1 MNPFNPFVMNPPLG
15 MSGSLMNQN
24 SFMGMNP
31 ITPPG
36 MCPYATMPSFM
47 NENSL
52 YESKIKNLEEELRQK
67 NEENRN
73 LKQRLI
79 NNGTININQN
89 YNSMNTI
96 TSNRNITPKKSSR
109 PYSGSKVTYN
119 DKPKKIEV
127 ICYGKVV
134 YNNRKDEDDDDDDED
149 DDY

>member
-31 ITPPG
+31 ITPQG
-36 MCPYATMPSFM
+36 MCPYAMPSFM

-96 TSNRNITPKKSSR
+96 TSNRNTTPKKCSR
-109 PYSGSKVTYN
+109 PYREPKVTYN
-119 DKPKKIEV
+119 DKPKNIEV
-127 ICYGKVV
+127 IYYGKVV
-134 YNNRKDEDDDDDDED
+134 YNNRKDEDDDDDDDED

>member
-36 MCPYATMPSFM
+36 MCPYAMPSFM

-79 NNGTININQN
+79 NNGTINYNLN
-89 YNSMNTI
+89 NNSMNSI

-109 PYSGSKVTYN
+109 PYSGSKATYN

-134 YNNRKDEDDDDDDED
+134 YNNRKDEDNDDDDD
-149 DDY
+149 DDYYY

>member
-1 MNPFNPFVMNPPLG
+1 MNTFNPFVMNPPIG
-15 MSGSLMNQN
+15 MSGNLMNPN

-31 ITPPG
+31 ITPQG
-36 MCPYATMPSFM
+36 MCPCAMPSYM

-52 YESKIKNLEEELRQK
+52 YESKINYLEEQLRQK

-79 NNGTININQN
+79 NNGTINYNLN
-89 YNSMNTI
+89 NNSMNSI

-134 YNNRKDEDDDDDDED
+134 YNNRKDEDNDDDDDD

>member
-1 MNPFNPFVMNPPLG
+1 MNTFNPFVMNPPIG
-15 MSGSLMNQN
+15 MSGNLMNPN

-31 ITPPG
+31 ITPQG
-36 MCPYATMPSFM
+36 MCPYAMPSSM
-47 NENSL
+47 NDNSF
-52 YESKIKNLEEELRQK
+52 YESKINYLEEQLRQK

-89 YNSMNTI
+89 CNSMNTI
-96 TSNRNITPKKSSR
+96 TSNRNITTKKSSR
-109 PYSGSKVTYN
+109 PYSDYKVTYN

-127 ICYGKVV
+127 IYYGKVV
-134 YNNRKDEDDDDDDED
+134 YNNRKDEDNDDDDDD